1 MNLKHYTREAF
12 TMKTNSHQLN
22 WIVDASLFTGFW
34 LASLLDLTG
43 LAVHEWLGL
52 AVGILAGYHLLAHW
66 TWVKSVTQ
74 RLFGHTSPQAQ
85 RFYMIDAGLLAG
97 FSLILLT
104 GLAISTWLDLTLAN
118 YAAWHTIHVMAT
130 LIALGL
136 LVIKIG
142 LHWRWV
148 YKVGQQIFDANSR
161 LEKRQLNPQALPAI
175 ANTERRDF
183 LKLMG
188 VVSIAALI
196 ATYSAI
202 ESDESTQ
209 YTGSSQG
216 NTNQRSSE
224 SASIPDTY
232 GSSNS
237 SRLGSI
243 CCNKGCSYPGHCR
256 RYVDSNSNGRCDL
269 GECQI

>member
-1 MNLKHYTREAF
+1 
-12 TMKTNSHQLN
+12 MKTNSHQLN
-22 WIVDASLFTGFW
+22 WIVDAGLFTGFW
-34 LASLLDLTG
+34 LASLMNLTG

-52 AVGILAGYHLLAHW
+52 AVGILSGYHLLAHW
-66 TWVKSVTQ
+66 AWVKSVTQ
-74 RLFGHTSPQAQ
+74 RWSGRTSAQAR
-85 RFYMIDAGLLAG
+85 RFFIIDAGLLAG
-97 FSLILLT
+97 FSLTLQT
-104 GLAISTWLDLTLAN
+104 GLVISTWLDLTLAN
-118 YAAWHTIHVMAT
+118 YAAWYTIHVMAS
-130 LIALGL
+130 LITLGL

-148 YKVGQQIFDANSR
+148 YKVGQRIFGANSR
-161 LEKRQLNPQALPAI
+161 LVKRQLNPQTVTAI
-175 ANTERRDF
+175 ANKERRDF

-196 ATYSAI
+196 AAYSAL
-202 ESDESTQ
+202 ERDESTPN
-209 YTGSSQG
+209 TGSSQG
-216 NTNQRSSE
+216 NSNQRSSQ

-269 GECQI
+269 GECQT